1 MKSETSLIAAQC
13 RIQQWAAD
21 IQSCQAR
28 PKEMSVEDWC
38 LQQGITKAS
47 YYYRLRRVR
56 QACLNHME
64 RDFVPIPQEVLAPLV
79 SGPDTDSSHELCLS
93 IGDISIHI
101 GADMPLTRLSE
112 ILQAVRSC

>member
-1 MKSETSLIAAQC
+1 MKSETSLVASQC

-38 LQQGITKAS
+38 LQQGITKAN

-56 QACLNHME
+56 QACLDHIE
-64 RDFVPIPQEVLAPLV
+64 RDIVPVPQEVLSPVAP
-79 SGPDTDSSHELCLS
+79 GPNIGASSELCLS
-93 IGDISIHI
+93 LGDISIHI
-101 GADMPLTRLSE
+101 GTDTPLDRLQE
-112 ILQAVRSC
+112 IIRVIRSC